1 MEGIRPPTRSV
12 AGSAQ
17 RDPAD
22 TLRLEK
28 PRNAYYDATQ
38 LRTDTWVR
46 VRDAAAAMVMKGGA
60 TSRVAGGED
69 AATAVRLESDLTLL
83 RELESYWAFPGVKYV
98 DAIARMIRR
107 GDDAGWKEAS
117 TLAGAILRLTLS
129 NIYRRR
135 DVPPLPTE
143 HEHYIGTIE
152 SAAIEADA
160 RSPRPAPPYAT
171 ALRGYFEVL
180 FVDAI
185 SPEQEEELIA
195 RMMQMRRPEDEFEY
209 GVVVAPSYEDAIIA
223 ALFNPTIQSCVI
235 RYSFP
240 RTSSR
245 SSEVLRR
252 YLATVNSA
260 PAADSR
266 APAST
271 AGDIGIELGRVLKA
285 LRPELDLFLV
295 TDTPL
300 SDLAGRLGPEF
311 RRVFY
316 TLEDYREMHLSL
328 IKGIDERFDTPFFD
342 ALREY
347 SRKPTG
353 VFHALPISRG
363 KSVAKSHWIADMAQ
377 FYGENI
383 FLAETSAT
391 GGGLDSLLQP
401 SGPLKRAQLAAAR
414 AFGAEHTYFV
424 TNGTSTANKIVVQ
437 SLVRPGDIVLV
448 SRDCH
453 KSHHYA
459 LILAGAHPVYMDPYP
474 ISEYSMYGGV
484 PLATIKRHLLALRD
498 AGKLDR
504 VRMLL
509 LTNCTFDGIIYD
521 PLRIMREV
529 LAIKPDMIFV
539 WDEAWFAFATFNP
552 TYRQRTGMWAA
563 AQLQD
568 MLSRPE
574 YRREYAAWR
583 EAFSKKTATDDDH
596 QAAWLRG
603 PLLPDPDAARVRVY
617 VTQSTHKTLTALRQG
632 SMIHIRDDE
641 FERAAADAFHE
652 AYMTHTSTSP
662 NYQIL
667 ASLDVGRR
675 QMELEGYELVQEQVE
690 LAMSLRQ
697 CIHCHPLLGKYLRL
711 LTTKR
716 LIPEDYRPS
725 GTEYYYDPETGF
737 MRMLEA
743 FAQDEFVLDP
753 SRVSVAVGG
762 TGVEGDAFKRKL
774 IEEFDIQINK
784 TTRNT
789 LLFMTHVG
797 TSRGTVAYLVE
808 VLTRLI
814 RDLDRA
820 IAHQSP
826 MERRLHDARVKSLTL
841 DLPPLPDFS
850 RFHAAFNVRPDDG
863 VRRSSSR
870 PAAAVPTPSTP
881 EGDMRRAFY
890 LAYDEAKCEYLKMD
904 GTIARAITAGREVV
918 AACFVTPYPPGFPV
932 LVPGQVI
939 SMEILSYLKALD
951 VKEIHGYQP
960 DYGLRVFTQAA
971 LDAILSE
978 HDAQAGDLPF
988 EHDAPASAPSR
999 DLTSTLATSPHTSPP
1014 SVSIPGSSRD
1024 AAHAPTIPTP
1034 RPHNHTRS

>member
-1 MEGIRPPTRSV
+1 MT
-12 AGSAQ
+12 AQ
-17 RDPAD
+17 RDPAE
-22 TLRLEK
+22 TLRLDK
-28 PRNAYYDATQ
+28 PDNAYYDATQ

-46 VRDAAAAMVMKGGA
+46 LRDAAAALADASIGHLRGA
-60 TSRVAGGED
+60 MAEQVSKTLD
-69 AATAVRLESDLTLL
+69 LL
-83 RELESYWAFPGVKYV
+83 RELESFWAFPGPKYV
-98 DAIARMIRR
+98 EAVAKLMHK
-107 GDDAGWKEAS
+107 GDFTAAAALSG
-117 TLAGAILRLTLS
+117 TIIRLTLS
-129 NIYRRR
+129 NVYRRR
-135 DVPPLPTE
+135 DVPPLPPEGDVDTLPLE
-143 HEHYIGTIE
+143 AQPTHGDANQSG
-152 SAAIEADA
+152 SA
-160 RSPRPAPPYAT
+160 R
-171 ALRGYFEVL
+171 RGYFEVL
-180 FVDAI
+180 FVDALA
-185 SPEQEEELIA
+185 PDQEEELLH
-195 RMMQMRRPEDEFEY
+195 RMNQMRRPEDRFEY

-235 RYSFP
+235 RYTFP
-240 RTSSR
+240 VKSAR
-245 SSEVLRR
+245 SNALLRR
-252 YLATVNSA
+252 YLATHESLTPSESVG
-260 PAADSR
+260 PAL
-266 APAST
+266 
-271 AGDIGIELGRVLKA
+271 GIELGRAVKS

-300 SDLAGRLGPEF
+300 AELAGRLGPEF

-316 TLEDYREMHLSL
+316 SLEDYRELHLSI

-342 ALREY
+342 ALRDY

-363 KSVAKSHWIADMAQ
+363 KSVAKSHWIGDMAE

-401 SGPLKRAQLAAAR
+401 SGPLREAQRAAAR
-414 AFGAEHTYFV
+414 AFGSDQTYFV

-437 SLVRPGDIVLV
+437 ALVRPGDVVLV

-459 LILAGAHPVYMDPYP
+459 LILAGANPVYMDPYP

-484 PLATIKRHLLALRD
+484 PLREIKRHLLALRD

-509 LTNCTFDGIIYD
+509 LTNCTFDGIVYD
-521 PLRIMREV
+521 PLRVMREV

-552 TYRQRTGMWAA
+552 TYRRRSGMWAA
-563 AQLQD
+563 AHLQE
-568 MLSRPE
+568 MLQRPG
-574 YRREYAAWR
+574 YRQEYAAWR
-583 EAFSKKTATDDDH
+583 AAFDANAP
-596 QAAWLRG
+596 QAWLDG
-603 PLLPDPDAARVRVY
+603 PLLPDPDAARVRAY
-617 VTQSTHKTLTALRQG
+617 VTQSTHKTLSALRQG
-632 SMIHIRDDE
+632 SMIHIRDDD
-641 FERAAADAFHE
+641 FERAAAEPFHE

-697 CIHCHPLLGKYLRL
+697 CIHCHPMLGKYLRL
-711 LTTKR
+711 LTSKR
-716 LIPEDYRPS
+716 LIPEEFRPS

-737 MRMLEA
+737 MRMIEA
-743 FAQDEFVLDP
+743 FKQDEFVLDP
-753 SRVSVAVGG
+753 SRISVAVGG
-762 TGVEGDAFKRKL
+762 AGVEGDAFKRRL
-774 IEEFDIQINK
+774 IEDHDIQINK

-789 LLFMTHVG
+789 LLFMTHIG

-808 VLTRLI
+808 VLTQII
-814 RDLDRA
+814 RDLDRR

-841 DLPPLPDFS
+841 DIPPLPDFS
-850 RFHAAFNVRPDDG
+850 RFHRAFKPDPD
-863 VRRSSSR
+863 SD
-870 PAAAVPTPSTP
+870 TP
-881 EGDMRRAFY
+881 EGDMRKAFY
-890 LAYDEAKCEYLKMD
+890 LAYDDSKCEHLKMD
-904 GTIARAITAGREVV
+904 GTIARAIAAGREVV

-939 SMEILSYLKALD
+939 SSEILAYLKALD

-960 DYGLRVFTQAA
+960 DYGLRVFTQES
-971 LDAILSE
+971 LDAITAERQPHEGIRFDSPSA
-978 HDAQAGDLPF
+978 HDDGTVAADSA
-988 EHDAPASAPSR
+988 APATREPDESTRASLAKYAPKLRQPSR
-999 DLTSTLATSPHTSPP
+999 P
-1014 SVSIPGSSRD
+1014 
-1024 AAHAPTIPTP
+1024 
-1034 RPHNHTRS
+1034 

>member
-1 MEGIRPPTRSV
+1 MTRPPQHAV
-12 AGSAQ
+12 AQ
-17 RDPAD
+17 RDPAE
-22 TLRLEK
+22 TLRLDK
-28 PRNAYYDATQ
+28 PRNSYYDATQ

-46 VRDAAAAMVMKGGA
+46 VRDAAAAMVGVVGGG
-60 TSRVAGGED
+60 TS
-69 AATAVRLESDLTLL
+69 AVPPQIESDIELL

-98 DAIARMIRR
+98 DAILRLIQR
-107 GDDAGWKEAS
+107 GDEEGFKNAAS
-117 TLAGAILRLTLS
+117 LTGAILRLMLS
-129 NIYRRR
+129 NVYRRR
-135 DVPPLPTE
+135 DVPPLPLEQE
-143 HEHYIGTIE
+143 H
-152 SAAIEADA
+152 DA
-160 RSPRPAPPYAT
+160 NDPTRLAGVGDVRPSQHDAT
-171 ALRGYFEVL
+171 SRNDRVGAGGAGGGYFEVL

-185 SPEQEEELIA
+185 SSEQEEALVS
-195 RMMQMRRPEDEFEY
+195 RMTQMRRPEDQFEY

-240 RTSSR
+240 MRSSR

-252 YLATVNSA
+252 YLANPHNPIA
-260 PAADSR
+260 PPLVQAT
-266 APAST
+266 PST
-271 AGDIGIELGRVLKA
+271 TNIGIELGRALKA

-300 SDLAGRLGPEF
+300 AELAGRLGPEF

-316 TLEDYREMHLSL
+316 SLEDYREMHLSI

-342 ALREY
+342 ALRDY

-363 KSVAKSHWIADMAQ
+363 KSVAKSHWIGDMAE

-401 SGPLKRAQLAAAR
+401 SGPLKRAQRAAAR
-414 AFGAEHTYFV
+414 AFGAEHTYFA

-453 KSHHYA
+453 KSHHYT

-521 PLRIMREV
+521 PLRVMREV

-552 TYRQRTGMWAA
+552 TYRRRTGMWAA
-563 AQLQD
+563 AQLQE
-568 MLSRPE
+568 MFSRPE

-583 EAFSKKTATDDDH
+583 DRFDAAATGDPE
-596 QAAWLRG
+596 AWLRES
-603 PLLPDPDAARVRVY
+603 LLPDPDAARVRVY

-632 SMIHIRDDE
+632 SMIHVRDDE

-675 QMELEGYELVQEQVE
+675 QMELEGYELVQEQIE

-697 CIHCHPLLGKYLRL
+697 CIHCHPMLGKYLRL

-716 LIPEDYRPS
+716 LIPEEFRPS
-725 GTEYYYDPETGF
+725 GTEYYYDPETGY
-737 MRMLEA
+737 MRLLEA

-762 TGVEGDAFKRKL
+762 TGLEGDAFKRRL
-774 IEEFDIQINK
+774 IEDFDIQINK

-789 LLFMTHVG
+789 LLFMTHIG

-808 VLTRLI
+808 VLTQII
-814 RDLDRA
+814 RDLDRR

-826 MERRLHDARVKSLTL
+826 MERRLHDTRVKSLTL

-850 RFHAAFNVRPDDG
+850 RFHAAFNVRGDDG
-863 VRRSSSR
+863 GRRGFFEH
-870 PAAAVPTPSTP
+870 PSPFSGQTATTTP

-890 LAYDEAKCEYLKMD
+890 LAYDDSKCEHLKMD
-904 GTIARAITAGREVV
+904 GTIARAIANGRDVV

-960 DYGLRVFTQAA
+960 DYGLRVFTQDA

-978 HDAQAGDLPF
+978 HESRANV
-988 EHDAPASAPSR
+988 PSP
-999 DLTSTLATSPHTSPP
+999 SATSIVAAPQHTSPAAA
-1014 SVSIPGSSRD
+1014 SVAASPRD
-1024 AAHAPTIPTP
+1024 AAHAIKHKPTASHAPQ
-1034 RPHNHTRS
+1034 